1 MAGHSLHALRKLFNF
16 PASAPPPPPFIL
28 LLEDEEV
35 LRVPLAGVLGR
46 AGYVVISGGS
56 AEDGM
61 EAVVRLGWDAFHL
74 VITDAHLGRDP
85 AVRNGILF
93 HTRWR
98 GLFPVPPFIFMFGSG
113 EPVPPEAGS
122 CQVYGL
128 AKPFQIPELLT
139 LVRAILGR

>member
-1 MAGHSLHALRKLFNF
+1 MAEHSRQTLRKFFNF

-35 LRVPLAGVLGR
+35 LRIPLAGVLGR
-46 AGYVVISGGS
+46 AGYVVVSGAS
-56 AEDGM
+56 ADDGM

-74 VITDAHLGRDP
+74 VIADAHLGRDP

-93 HTRWR
+93 HARWR
-98 GLFPVPPFIFMFGSG
+98 SLFPVPPFIFMFGWG

-122 CQVYGL
+122 CLVYGL
-128 AKPFQIPELLT
+128 AKPFEISDLLT